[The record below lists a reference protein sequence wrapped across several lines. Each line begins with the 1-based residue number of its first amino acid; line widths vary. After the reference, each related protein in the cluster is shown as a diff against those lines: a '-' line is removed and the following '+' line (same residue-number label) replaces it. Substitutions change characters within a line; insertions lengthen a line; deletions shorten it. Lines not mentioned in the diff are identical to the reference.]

1 MKINK
6 ININNN
12 FNIEDEKKEEE
23 IIVSTV
29 GDDKKDDLVVEDDKK
44 DEVVEEESKKDEV
57 KSYIEKANAWKNF
70 DGLDAELKAELES
83 IENDEEALVDA
94 FGSDIAFGTGG
105 LRGILGVGTNRM
117 NIYVV
122 RKTTLGFYNY
132 MKKKYPELDSQGVVI
147 SYDCRRNSYLF
158 AQTAAEV
165 IASQGTKVYI
175 FSSLRST
182 PELSFAVRH
191 LGCAGGIMI
200 TASHN
205 PPIYNGYKV
214 YDELGCQ
221 LVPELADMVIE
232 EIGQIENMFNIETKS
247 FDELNESGLI
257 QIIDKEVDEPYVE
270 MVKTVSVN
278 MVNTKNI
285 KIVYT
290 PLHGTG
296 ASHMVNLLRDKGYE
310 VIPVEEQMVPDGN
323 FSTVKSPNPEEA
335 SAFEYAIKL
344 GKEVDA
350 DILIATDPDADRM
363 GIAAKNKE
371 GEYVLLTGNQT
382 GAILLRYLARYKQC
396 DKKRVVF
403 NTIVTSNLAKAICDK
418 YDMELVQT
426 LTGFKFIGEQA
437 ALLENSNDKEF
448 FFGYE
453 ESYGYVIKDFV
464 RDKDSFQAT
473 LLLAEVASFY
483 KSLKM
488 TLIDELERLYEEYG
502 YYLEGVH
509 NIALAGAKGSARIEK
524 IMRTFQSM
532 ELPSIA
538 GKAIKVVEDYDKQE
552 KKEEGNTT
560 KLNLPRS
567 FVLKYIFEDG
577 GWFVLRPSGTEP
589 KLKIYIAIKGK
600 NKEDAHAFIDS
611 LKAEILKIIDNI

>member
-1 MKINK
+1 MSENK
-6 ININNN
+6 
-12 FNIEDEKKEEE
+12 
-23 IIVSTV
+23 
-29 GDDKKDDLVVEDDKK
+29 L
-44 DEVVEEESKKDEV
+44 
-57 KSYIEKANAWKNF
+57 YIEKSKLWKDF
-70 DGLDAELKAELES
+70 EGLDADLKKELEE
-83 IENDEEALVDA
+83 IENNEEALLDA

-132 MKKKYPELDSQGVVI
+132 MKKKYPEMDKMGVVI
-147 SYDCRRNSYLF
+147 SYDCRKNSDVF
-158 AQTAAEV
+158 AKTAAEV
-165 IASQGTKVYI
+165 IASRGSKVYI

-214 YDELGCQ
+214 YDDKGCQ
-221 LVPELADMVIE
+221 LIPELADMVIE
-232 EIGQIENMFNIETKS
+232 EIGQIEDMFRIETKS
-247 FDELNESGLI
+247 FDELKKAGLI
-257 QIIDKEVDEPYVE
+257 EVIDEVVDIPYVE
-270 MVKTVSVN
+270 AVKTVNVN
-278 MVNTKNI
+278 LVNTKNI

-296 ASHMVNLLRDKGYE
+296 ASHMVKLLTDKGYN

-323 FSTVKSPNPEEA
+323 FSTVKSPNPEES

-344 GKEVDA
+344 GKETNA

-363 GIAAKNKE
+363 GIAAKNKA

-382 GAILLRYLARYKQC
+382 GAILLRYLARYKEC
-396 DKKRVVF
+396 SKKRVVF
-403 NTIVTSNLAKAICDK
+403 NTIVTSNLAKAICEK

-437 ALLENSNDKEF
+437 ELLEGSSEKEF

-483 KSLKM
+483 KSLNM
-488 TLIDELERLYEEYG
+488 TLIDVLDDIFEEYG

-509 NIALAGAKGSARIEK
+509 NITLTGAKGSARIEK
-524 IMRTFQSM
+524 IMRTFQEMDVKEIASKKV
-532 ELPSIA
+532 SI
-538 GKAIKVVEDYDKQE
+538 IEDYDKQE
-552 KKEEGNTT
+552 RKENGVTS
-560 KLNLPRS
+560 KLDLPKS
-567 FVLKYIFEDG
+567 FVLKYI
-577 GWFVLRPSGTEP
+577 
-589 KLKIYIAIKGK
+589 
-600 NKEDAHAFIDS
+600 
-611 LKAEILKIIDNI
+611 

>member
-1 MKINK
+1 MSENK
-6 ININNN
+6 
-12 FNIEDEKKEEE
+12 
-23 IIVSTV
+23 
-29 GDDKKDDLVVEDDKK
+29 L
-44 DEVVEEESKKDEV
+44 
-57 KSYIEKANAWKNF
+57 YIEKSKLWKDF
-70 DGLDAELKAELES
+70 EGLDADLKKELEE
-83 IENDEEALVDA
+83 IENNEEALLDA

-132 MKKKYPELDSQGVVI
+132 MKKKYSEMDKMGVVI
-147 SYDCRRNSYLF
+147 SYDCRKNSDVF
-158 AQTAAEV
+158 AKTAAEV
-165 IASQGTKVYI
+165 IASRGSKVYI

-214 YDELGCQ
+214 YDDKGCQ
-221 LVPELADMVIE
+221 LIPGLADMVIE
-232 EIGQIENMFNIETKS
+232 EIGQIEDMFRIETKS
-247 FDELNESGLI
+247 FDELKKAGLI
-257 QIIDKEVDEPYVE
+257 EVIDEVVDIPYVE
-270 MVKTVSVN
+270 AVKTVNVN
-278 MVNTKNI
+278 LVNTKNI

-296 ASHMVNLLRDKGYE
+296 ASHMVKLLTDKGYN

-323 FSTVKSPNPEEA
+323 FSTVKSPNPEES

-344 GKEVDA
+344 GKETNA

-363 GIAAKNKE
+363 GIAAKNKA

-382 GAILLRYLARYKQC
+382 GAILLRYLARYKEC
-396 DKKRVVF
+396 SKKRVVF
-403 NTIVTSNLAKAICDK
+403 NTIVTSNLAKAICEK

-437 ALLENSNDKEF
+437 ELLEGSSEKEF

-483 KSLKM
+483 KSLNM
-488 TLIDELERLYEEYG
+488 TLIDVLDDIFKEYG

-509 NIALAGAKGSARIEK
+509 NITLTGAKGSARIEK
-524 IMRTFQSM
+524 IMRTFQEMDIKEIASKKV
-532 ELPSIA
+532 SI
-538 GKAIKVVEDYDKQE
+538 IEDYDKQE
-552 KKEEGNTT
+552 RKENGVTS
-560 KLNLPRS
+560 KLDLPKS
-567 FVLKYIFEDG
+567 FVLKYIFDDG

-600 NKEDAHAFIDS
+600 TEEDARNFIDL
-611 LKAEILKIIDNI
+611 LKAEILKIVDNI

>member
-1 MKINK
+1 MEQYILEKVNK
-6 ININNN
+6 WKA
-12 FNIEDEKKEEE
+12 FKELDQDLKKELDQLE
-23 IIVSTV
+23 
-29 GDDKKDDLVVEDDKK
+29 GNED
-44 DEVVEEESKKDEV
+44 
-57 KSYIEKANAWKNF
+57 
-70 DGLDAELKAELES
+70 
-83 IENDEEALVDA
+83 ALIDA

-122 RKTTLGFYNY
+122 RKTTLGFYQY
-132 MKKKYPELDSQGVVI
+132 MEEKYPNLKEQGVVI
-147 SYDCRRNSYLF
+147 SYDCRKNSYLF

-165 IASQGTKVYI
+165 IASQGPKVYI

-191 LGCAGGIMI
+191 LKCAGGIMI

-214 YDELGCQ
+214 YDDKGCQ
-221 LVPELADMVIE
+221 LIPHLADEVIAK
-232 EIGQIENMFNIETKS
+232 ISKIDDMFHIKTKT
-247 FDELNESGLI
+247 FDELKSLGLVKV
-257 QIIDKEVDEPYVE
+257 IDKEVDEPYVE
-270 MVKTVSVN
+270 KVKTVTVQK
-278 MVNTKNI
+278 VPTDNI

-296 ASHMVNLLRDKGYE
+296 ASHMVNILTSKGYH
-310 VIPVEEQMVPDGN
+310 VIPVAEQMIPDGN
-323 FSTVKSPNPEEA
+323 FSTLKSPNPEEP
-335 SAFEYAIKL
+335 SAFEYDIKL
-344 GKEVDA
+344 GKEENA

-363 GIAAKNKE
+363 GIAAKSKS
-371 GEYVLLTGNQT
+371 GDYVLLTGNQT
-382 GAILLRYLARYKQC
+382 GAILLDYLARFKHC

-418 YDMELVQT
+418 YGMELIQT

-437 ALLENSNDKEF
+437 ALLEGSNDKMF

-464 RDKDSFQAT
+464 RDKDSFQAS
-473 LLLAEVASFY
+473 LLLAEVASYY
-483 KSLKM
+483 KTLNM
-488 TLIDELERLYEEYG
+488 TLIDALEKIFEEYG

-509 NIALAGAKGSARIEK
+509 NIALAGAQGSARIEK
-524 IMRTFQSM
+524 IMRTFQNM
-532 ELPSIA
+532 KLTEMA
-538 GKAIKVVEDYDKQE
+538 GKKIHVIEDYDKLE
-552 KKEEGNTT
+552 RHENGTCT
-560 KLNLPRS
+560 KLTLPQS
-567 FVLKYIFEDG
+567 FVLKYIFDDG

-600 NKEDAHAFIDS
+600 TREEATNFIS
-611 LKAEILKIIDNI
+611 TLKAEILNMIDNI

>member
-1 MKINK
+1 MEQYILEKVNK
-6 ININNN
+6 WKA
-12 FNIEDEKKEEE
+12 FKELDQDLKKELDQLE
-23 IIVSTV
+23 
-29 GDDKKDDLVVEDDKK
+29 GNED
-44 DEVVEEESKKDEV
+44 
-57 KSYIEKANAWKNF
+57 
-70 DGLDAELKAELES
+70 
-83 IENDEEALVDA
+83 ALIDA

-122 RKTTLGFYNY
+122 RKTTLGFYQY
-132 MKKKYPELDSQGVVI
+132 MEEKYPNLKEQGVVI
-147 SYDCRRNSYLF
+147 SYDCRKNSYLF

-165 IASQGTKVYI
+165 IASQGAKVYI

-191 LGCAGGIMI
+191 LKCAGGIMI

-214 YDELGCQ
+214 YDDKGCQ
-221 LVPELADMVIE
+221 LIPHLADEVIAKISKIDDMFHIKTKTFNE
-232 EIGQIENMFNIETKS
+232 LEN
-247 FDELNESGLI
+247 LGLVKV
-257 QIIDKEVDEPYVE
+257 IDKEVDEPYVE
-270 MVKTVSVN
+270 NVKTVTVQK
-278 MVNTKNI
+278 VPTDNI

-296 ASHMVNLLRDKGYE
+296 ASHMVNILTSKGYH
-310 VIPVEEQMVPDGN
+310 VIPVAEQMIPDGN
-323 FSTVKSPNPEEA
+323 FSTLKSPNPEEP

-344 GKEVDA
+344 GKEENA

-363 GIAAKNKE
+363 GIAAKSKS
-371 GEYVLLTGNQT
+371 GDYVLLTGNQT
-382 GAILLRYLARYKQC
+382 GAILLDYLARFKQC

-418 YDMELVQT
+418 YGMELVQT

-437 ALLENSNDKEF
+437 ALLEGSNDKMF

-464 RDKDSFQAT
+464 RDKDSFQAS
-473 LLLAEVASFY
+473 LLLAEVASYY
-483 KSLKM
+483 KTLNM
-488 TLIDELERLYEEYG
+488 TLIDALEKIFEEYG

-509 NIALAGAKGSARIEK
+509 NIALAGAQGSARTEK
-524 IMRTFQSM
+524 IMRTFQNM
-532 ELPSIA
+532 KLTEMA
-538 GKAIKVVEDYDKQE
+538 GKKIHIIEDYDKLE
-552 KKEEGNTT
+552 RHENGTCT
-560 KLNLPRS
+560 KLTLPQS
-567 FVLKYIFEDG
+567 FVLKYIFDDG

-600 NKEDAHAFIDS
+600 TREEATNFIAT
-611 LKAEILKIIDNI
+611 LKAEILNMIDNI

>member
-1 MKINK
+1 MEQRIVNK
-6 ININNN
+6 LNLWKS
-12 FNIEDEKKEEE
+12 FKELDSDLKRELEE
-23 IIVSTV
+23 IETSE
-29 GDDKKDDLVVEDDKK
+29 DKV
-44 DEVVEEESKKDEV
+44 
-57 KSYIEKANAWKNF
+57 I
-70 DGLDAELKAELES
+70 
-83 IENDEEALVDA
+83 DA

-122 RKTTLGFYNY
+122 RKTTLGFYKY
-132 MKKKYPELDSQGVVI
+132 MAAKYPNLSKQGVVI
-147 SYDCRRNSYLF
+147 SYDCRKNSYLF

-165 IASQGTKVYI
+165 IASQGVKVYV

-182 PELSFAVRH
+182 PELSFSVRH

-214 YDELGCQ
+214 YDDKGCQ
-221 LVPELADMVIE
+221 LIPDLADEVIA
-232 EIGQIENMFNIETKS
+232 EINKIDDMFHIETKS
-247 FDELNESGLI
+247 FATLKEEGLI
-257 QIIDKEVDEPYVE
+257 EVIDSVVDEPYVE
-270 MVKTVSVN
+270 AVKTVTVQK
-278 MVNTKNI
+278 VPTDNI

-296 ASHMVNLLRDKGYE
+296 ASHMVNILTDCGYH
-310 VIPVEEQMVPDGN
+310 VMPVQEQMVPDGN
-323 FSTVKSPNPEEA
+323 FSTLKSPNPEEP

-344 GKEVDA
+344 GIKENA

-363 GIAAKNKE
+363 GIAAKNKQ
-371 GEYVLLTGNQT
+371 GDYVLLTGNQT
-382 GAILLRYLARYKQC
+382 GAILLDYLARFKHC

-403 NTIVTSNLAKAICDK
+403 NTIVTSNLAAAICKK

-437 ALLENSNDKEF
+437 AILENSVDKVF

-464 RDKDSFQAT
+464 RDKDSFQAS
-473 LLLAEVASFY
+473 LLLAEVASYY
-483 KSLKM
+483 KTLNM
-488 TLIDELERLYEEYG
+488 TLIDALDKIFEEYG

-509 NIALAGAKGSARIEK
+509 NIALAGAQGSARIEK
-524 IMRTFQSM
+524 IMRTFQNM
-532 ELPSIA
+532 QLTSIA
-538 GKAIKVVEDYDKQE
+538 GKHIQVIEDYDKLEQYVDG
-552 KKEEGNTT
+552 KVN
-560 KLNLPRS
+560 KLMLPQS
-567 FVLKYIFEDG
+567 FVLKYVFDDG

-589 KLKIYIAIKGK
+589 KLKIYIAIKG
-600 NKEDAHAFIDS
+600 NTKEEATALITN